1 MPLQKVEE
9 KLEYWV
15 DKHENDTDAKDKELN
30 ALKESKAKN
39 LEMLQRFASEVRQQQ
54 QQLSAHP
61 CKTASCLFCTVS
73 CRTLIADAQAERSRQ
88 HRAKCV
94 EKRGLKKIHL

>member
-1 MPLQKVEE
+1 MEE

-54 QQLSAHP
+54 QLSADP
-61 CKTASCLFCTVS
+61 CRIASCLFCTVN
-73 CRTLIADAQAERSRQ
+73 CRTLIVDTQAERSGQ

-94 EKRGLKKIHL
+94 EKGGLEKIHL